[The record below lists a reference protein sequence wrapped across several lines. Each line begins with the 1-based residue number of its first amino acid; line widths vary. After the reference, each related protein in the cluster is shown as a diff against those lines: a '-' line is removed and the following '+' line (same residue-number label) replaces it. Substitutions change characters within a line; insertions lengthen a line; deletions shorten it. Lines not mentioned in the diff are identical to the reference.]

1 MQIPNEPTTHGRI
14 DPLQRGVADS
24 GCWDSLPPGS
34 HNSWASA
41 RGPTVHRRGAKNNR
55 NNHYESET
63 AAPPDAGEYRT
74 GTTTVA
80 VAASDGAVLA
90 ADRRMSLGGRFTA
103 SKDVRKIEQV
113 HPTGAVAIAGAV
125 GPAQGLLDSLRAEAT
140 LYESRR
146 GREMSMTALS
156 KTAGHLVRGLPVRPL
171 LAGVDDAGAHAYEL
185 DGGGSVIED
194 GYAASGSGMQLAYGV
209 LEGRIE
215 AGIGVDDAR
224 AAAAAA
230 VEAASERDGA
240 SGNGVTLATITD
252 DGVAFERRGS

>member
-1 MQIPNEPTTHGRI
+1 MHTPIERM
-14 DPLQRGVADS
+14 AD
-24 GCWDSLPPGS
+24 GWIGQQLPAGDRAPGS
-34 HNSWASA
+34 
-41 RGPTVHRRGAKNNR
+41 
-55 NNHYESET
+55 SEDA
-63 AAPPDAGEYRT
+63 AAPPDAGAYRT

-80 VAASDGAVLA
+80 IAASDGAVMA
-90 ADRRMSLGGRFTA
+90 ADRRMSLGGGFTA

-113 HPTGAVAIAGAV
+113 HPSGAVAIAGAV

-171 LAGVDDAGAHAYEL
+171 LAGVDGDGAHAYEL

-209 LEGRIE
+209 LEGRMEE
-215 AGIGVDDAR
+215 ASGGESGRTDGRIGVDDAR
-224 AAAAAA
+224 EVAAAA

-252 DGVAFERRGS
+252 EGVAFERRGS

>member
-1 MQIPNEPTTHGRI
+1 VVVGTLYR
-14 DPLQRGVADS
+14 RGVTI
-24 GCWDSLPPGS
+24 
-34 HNSWASA
+34 
-41 RGPTVHRRGAKNNR
+41 RGLQPANQPFTRRGAKNNR

-63 AAPPDAGEYRT
+63 AATPPDAVEFKT

-80 VAASDGAVLA
+80 VPASDGAVMA
-90 ADRRMSLGGRFTA
+90 ADRRMSLGTGFTA
-103 SKDVRKIEQV
+103 SKDVRKIKQV

-125 GPAQGLLDSLRAEAT
+125 GPAQGLLDSLCAEVT

-252 DGVAFERRGS
+252 DGVAFKRRGS